1 MNKYLILLA
10 LLLLPITTAAVGY
23 GENDYGVSWQP
34 TPIEFN
40 NNTAF
45 VNASENWITD
55 IGTLGTVNSAHF
67 NNIGGTLTID
77 ESHFDLLYCQLTGC
91 TMSGDIDMSGNDINN
106 VGDITASSFIGD
118 GSQLTGTMN
127 YTNIALT
134 NQSNLF
140 NSEEGATK
148 IANFNNKDNP
158 FDTSGRSIDVS
169 SYHLSSSPHVGNHEG
184 IGGFNV
190 IGGGNYSDGSKATAL
205 AFGNVALT
213 EAYQGLGAGGNES
226 LDVYGLNIYGADG
239 ISHWASGVDGIF
251 SMRDVYGMDLISAR
265 KQSRVYGNIYNT
277 MLRASTTTEAVDGNE
292 TILTLE
298 KPTKGVNNWQMILEG
313 TGTGTGI
320 WFGGTGGERIYSD
333 GTNLNFDTNGNLAY
347 FSNNISATGF
357 ITRTSLLSADT
368 IAQDW
373 IKDTEDYKNEDGSIK
388 HSAFKG
394 YTEFQVTD
402 FNKSEINQWKE
413 EQCLTIP
420 IINEEYCKI
429 VDMEEITYPYTKI
442 EKGVDLQ
449 TEQNVLRQG
458 LYEALERIKY
468 LEDNCQMKLVT
479 K

>member
-1 MNKYLILLA
+1 M
-10 LLLLPITTAAVGY
+10 LLLISMFSVVTAETFGYGRTEDIPINYSLIPTVNNSLYFNGYSISTLYTYYKSLFDTAYDLVYAPITEPLSLHLNGD
-23 GENDYGVSWQP
+23 NSP
-34 TPIEFN
+34 T
-40 NNTAF
+40 
-45 VNASENWITD
+45 
-55 IGTLGTVNSAHF
+55 
-67 NNIGGTLTID
+67 
-77 ESHFDLLYCQLTGC
+77 
-91 TMSGDIDMSGNDINN
+91 GDIDWGGNDITNAGNLN
-106 VGDITASSFIGD
+106 VTGNVTASSFIGD

-127 YTNIALT
+127 YTNVALT
-134 NQSNLF
+134 NQTNNF
-140 NSEEGATK
+140 YAGAGQMK
-148 IANFNNKDNP
+148 IGHFQNKYNP
-158 FDTSGRSIDVS
+158 FDTKGRALDVS
-169 SYHLSSSPHVGNHEG
+169 SYHSPKSPSTSLYEG

>member
-213 EAYQGLGAGGNES
+213 EVYQGLGVGGNES
-226 LDVYGLNIYGADG
+226 LDVYGLNIYGAAG
-239 ISHWASGVDGIF
+239 YSYWASGVDGIF
-251 SMRDVYGMDLISAR
+251 TMRDIYGMNLISA
-265 KQSRVYGNIYNT
+265 KAQSRVYGNIYNT

-298 KPTKGVNNWQMILEG
+298 KPTKGVNNWQMLLEG
-313 TGTGTGI
+313 SGTGTGI
-320 WFGGTGGERIYSD
+320 WFDSDERLYSD
-333 GTNLNFDTNGNLAY
+333 GTDLIYDGGF
-347 FSNNISATGF
+347 TGSC
-357 ITRTSLLSADT
+357 IN
-368 IAQDW
+368 
-373 IKDTEDYKNEDGSIK
+373 TEYIGGFAVSCND
-388 HSAFKG
+388 
-394 YTEFQVTD
+394 
-402 FNKSEINQWKE
+402 
-413 EQCLTIP
+413 
-420 IINEEYCKI
+420 
-429 VDMEEITYPYTKI
+429 
-442 EKGVDLQ
+442 
-449 TEQNVLRQG
+449 
-458 LYEALERIKY
+458 
-468 LEDNCQMKLVT
+468 
-479 K
+479 